1 MPIIVRRL
9 ITLIKLFIEAKQA
22 LDRLYRAAGDVVASQ
37 EMPAEFLDALSDD
50 LNTPL
55 ALSVLHKLA
64 KSANQGDKDAAAQLK
79 ACGQM
84 LGLLNETEASWSK
97 GASSADGL
105 SDADIEALITERQ
118 EARQN
123 RDFARADAI
132 RDELANAGISLL
144 DGADGTSW
152 ERH

>member
-1 MPIIVRRL
+1 MKQ
-9 ITLIKLFIEAKQA
+9 TL
-22 LDRLYRAAGDVVASQ
+22 
-37 EMPAEFLDALSDD
+37 
-50 LNTPL
+50 
-55 ALSVLHKLA
+55 
-64 KSANQGDKDAAAQLK
+64 
-79 ACGQM
+79 
-84 LGLLNETEASWSK
+84 WSK

-132 RDELANAGISLL
+132 RDELAQAGISLL
-144 DGADGTSW
+144 DGPDGTSW